1 VRRQLL
7 LHLPPQLKLH
17 LLEFLAQATTH
28 SLQTRAWEFH
38 ARWLAPAITHSL
50 QTKAWAALV
59 QVDLVLLAQAQV
71 QAQAHHVQAD
81 HVRPVAAHLVQV
93 DLALRAEL
101 VLVLHDQV
109 ASLVQALQPVAH
121 RVVPDQQVAQ
131 GAALAP
137 QVHLVRAVQRT
148 RLESQSA
155 QREKNLSK
163 DPLRALVV
171 LLFQE
176 ETATLL

>member
-17 LLEFLAQATTH
+17 WLEF
-28 SLQTRAWEFH
+28 
-38 ARWLAPAITHSL
+38 LAPAITHSL
-50 QTKAWAALV
+50 QTRAWAFHARWLVQATTPSLQTRAWAALA
-59 QVDLVLLAQAQV
+59 QVDLVQRV
-71 QAQAHHVQAD
+71 QAQAQAHLVQAD
-81 HVRPVAAHLVQV
+81 HVRPAAAHLVQV
-93 DLALRAEL
+93 GLVLRAEL
-101 VLVLHDQV
+101 VLELHAQV
-109 ASLVQALQPVAH
+109 ALLVQALQPVAH
-121 RVVPDQQVAQ
+121 RVVPDLQVAQ
-131 GAALAP
+131 VAALAP

-148 RLESQSA
+148 RLASQSA

-163 DPLRALVV
+163 DPLLALVV